1 MLHPRQEK
9 ITDPQIKTARKRL
22 YERML
27 KPFQTTEITAL
38 KSGDQWVSSKNG
50 IARIMEDHVHE
61 LADCEI
67 DDLWDE
73 PEGGTHYLAPQGNPS
88 ASDTTTAPHKSEDST
103 KHTTNQCLKQKR
115 NRPAKTTQEQPIPD
129 LISPEATNLAITRNV
144 IWQLTSNDLI
154 KELQGL
160 DFIEGHL
167 PELQSRLFHRVQ
179 NDPKILSALLDK
191 YEPQKRKAQDQVRT
205 AREKEVLTPKTI
217 TALPSAMLQ
226 EHLIQRGL
234 YTKAFGKKQALIS
247 ALQES
252 CQPSQRPTTPQ
263 EQHTP
268 DLTSLETTNLAVT
281 RNVIWQLTKLDLTGE
296 LKSHRDPTIGNAI
309 ELKTRLFHKMQN
321 DQETQIKLKQ
331 KYPKETKNAL
341 KQVQEARK
349 KQTLTK
355 KEIKA
360 LRQSMLQEHLI
371 QRGLHTKAA
380 GTKAAMA
387 RALQDFYYPPKTPVG

>member
-1 MLHPRQEK
+1 M
-9 ITDPQIKTARKRL
+9 
-22 YERML
+22 
-27 KPFQTTEITAL
+27 
-38 KSGDQWVSSKNG
+38 
-50 IARIMEDHVHE
+50 
-61 LADCEI
+61 
-67 DDLWDE
+67 
-73 PEGGTHYLAPQGNPS
+73 
-88 ASDTTTAPHKSEDST
+88 
-103 KHTTNQCLKQKR
+103 
-115 NRPAKTTQEQPIPD
+115 
-129 LISPEATNLAITRNV
+129 
-144 IWQLTSNDLI
+144 
-154 KELQGL
+154 
-160 DFIEGHL
+160 
-167 PELQSRLFHRVQ
+167 Q

-191 YEPQKRKAQDQVRT
+191 YEPQKCKAQDQVRT

-217 TALPSAMLQ
+217 TALPNAMLK

-321 DQETQIKLKQ
+321 DQEIQIKLKQ
-331 KYPKETKNAL
+331 KYSKETKNAL
-341 KQVQEARK
+341 KQVQEARN

-387 RALQDFYYPPKTPVG
+387 RALQDFYYPPKTPVGEKVTHKRKSPADTDRRKSARGKAPRTKHNIGHADNRNQPNPQPGCTRKPQKWKTKKDLTGAHILRQSTLAEVKRLLSQIKADAAGTGTPRDSPWAPESTMPNALGKRHRLLR